1 MGLDPTKGRASL
13 FGGATLAIAT
23 TNHERCDTS
32 TRANTAA
39 AAADAVVVEVEVE
52 TNHEKEVDV
61 ADVATRTR
69 RERVDVGHEGVPGPE
84 TRTKDERSR
93 EEGRSTRRG
102 NRRMAEEVDRNVL
115 RKYELHQKLGKGV
128 RRTTWT
134 RKHVVEER
142 EKNEARERP

>member
-1 MGLDPTKGRASL
+1 MLL
-13 FGGATLAIAT
+13 FRGATVAITT
-23 TNHERCDTS
+23 TNHESCDTS

-39 AAADAVVVEVEVE
+39 AAAVVVEVEVK

-61 ADVATRTR
+61 ADEAPRKQ
-69 RERVDVGHEGVPGPE
+69 RERVDVGYEGVAGPE
-84 TRTKDERSR
+84 TRTKDGRSR
-93 EEGRSTRRG
+93 EEGQGTRCG

-134 RKHVVEER
+134 R
-142 EKNEARERP
+142 

>member
-1 MGLDPTKGRASL
+1 MDTPSGPFLSFLRVGLDPTRGRELL
-13 FGGATLAIAT
+13 FRGATVAIAT
-23 TNHERCDTS
+23 TNHEWRDTH

-39 AAADAVVVEVEVE
+39 AAAVAVVVEVEEE

-69 RERVDVGHEGVPGPE
+69 RERVDVGHEGVPGTE
-84 TRTKDERSR
+84 TSTKDERSR
-93 EEGRSTRRG
+93 EEGQGTRCG

-134 RKHVVEER
+134 R
-142 EKNEARERP
+142 